1 MQKLCQVT
9 TLPRSFEYKLLE
21 KLTVSQ
27 LKKFCKDQNFRISFT
42 TKKETLPR
50 IVRAIKHRRIST
62 EKLSRLILKYQ
73 KTVTEKRKK
82 TGVKEI
88 NRKRKTKKISP
99 SLTARR
105 IIRALKKNLRPSMLR
120 IPKDEREIEQI
131 ARGILLTLKIPVT
144 DQVGSI
150 EHLGKKYTPDM
161 VIEENGSKIAIE
173 IKRVSSKG
181 DLVRATAQ
189 ADAYA
194 TKYSETILILYDIKG
209 IVEISKKQIKDLEKN
224 KRTYVLIIKH

>member
-1 MQKLCQVT
+1 
-9 TLPRSFEYKLLE
+9 
-21 KLTVSQ
+21 
-27 LKKFCKDQNFRISFT
+27 
-42 TKKETLPR
+42 
-50 IVRAIKHRRIST
+50 
-62 EKLSRLILKYQ
+62 
-73 KTVTEKRKK
+73 
-82 TGVKEI
+82 
-88 NRKRKTKKISP
+88 
-99 SLTARR
+99 
-105 IIRALKKNLRPSMLR
+105 MLR

-209 IVEISKKQIKDLEKN
+209 IVEISKKQIKDLEKK